1 MSARAGPRGVLTL
14 LVVFMVINFAD
25 KAVLGLTADSIMEE
39 LNLSA
44 TQFGTVAGSFYL
56 LFSVSALL
64 VGFMGDRVRARPL
77 LAGLVLVWSVAQL
90 PILIPTAGFGFL
102 LVTRVLLGAGEG
114 PGFPLANHTAFT
126 HFPSHRRSLPAAL
139 VTMGGALGAIVG
151 GPLTILISEALGWRA
166 AFGALGVAGLLW
178 LVAWLRYGGSGPY
191 GASEE
196 TPVAPGTPA
205 VPGGEGPSNAT
216 MPDRVP
222 YLRILTTGT
231 WLGATFATAT
241 VLWALALALAWIPV
255 YLEDEIGLSK
265 AGLSLAIGLPSLCA
279 IVLVLVGGGLAQRL
293 ISRGVTYR
301 VAQGVVG
308 GTAVAVGGLFMLGM
322 TRVEAVPLVLLCF
335 GVGFAIGNTQT
346 PLSNAAISHVCPER
360 QRSAVLGASYAAA
373 TMSSVLAP
381 YVTGR
386 IIDAAPSQGVGFSLS
401 FDLAALLLLAGSL
414 AAFLLIRPDRDAV
427 SLRRPVDPE
436 AESAGLAR

>member
-39 LNLSA
+39 LHLSA

-64 VGFMGDRVRARPL
+64 VGFMGDRIGARPL

-102 LVTRVLLGAGEG
+102 LATRVLLGAGEG

-126 HFPSHRRSLPAAL
+126 HFPPDRRSLPAAM
-139 VTMGGALGAIVG
+139 VTMGGAFGAIVG
-151 GPLTILISEALGWRA
+151 GPLTILISEVLGWRA

-191 GASEE
+191 GASGE
-196 TPVAPGTPA
+196 TPAAAGTPA
-205 VPGGEGPSNAT
+205 VTGGPSQAS

-231 WLGATFATAT
+231 WIGATFATAT

-255 YLEDEIGLSK
+255 YLEDEIGLNK

-293 ISRGVTYR
+293 ISRGVSYR

-308 GTAVAVGGLFMLGM
+308 GTAVTVGGLFMLGM

-386 IIDAAPSQGVGFSLS
+386 IIDAAPSQAVGFSLS
-401 FDLAALLLLAGSL
+401 FDLAALLLLAGGL
-414 AAFLLIRPDRDAV
+414 AAFLLIRPDRDAAA
-427 SLRRPVDPE
+427 LRRPADPE
-436 AESAGLAR
+436 AESAGLTR